1 MKKLFAL
8 LPVFFLATALL
19 AQSNETNQTL
29 TNTTPLTYT
38 LDLNPELARP
48 TVYNE
53 VLGKFVKLNAE
64 PNLMM
69 FPFINATS
77 DGPAFG
83 SRQMNTIQFMDRD
96 VEIQY
101 LYDYNGV
108 LRQSSFS
115 LPFGKKKRSH
125 SIWYVN
131 PQ

>member
-8 LPVFFLATALL
+8 LSILCLASALL

-29 TNTTPLTYT
+29 TNYTPLTYT

-48 TVYNE
+48 IVYNE
-53 VLGKFVKLNAE
+53 VLGDFVKLNPE

-83 SRQMNTIQFMDRD
+83 SRQFNTIQFMDRN

-101 LYDYNGV
+101 LYDFNGV

-131 PQ
+131 TQ